1 MAENNGLIVGV
12 YLIALVVKVLLIP
25 TYRSTDFEVHRNW
38 LAITHSKSYGEWYSD
53 GASASEWTLDY
64 PPLFAWFE
72 WALSQCGALVDPGMV
87 NVENLGYESDATIV
101 FQRLTVII
109 TEIVLVL
116 GVLFAM
122 HGTSSS
128 KKALA
133 VFLVAA
139 HPGLYIVDHIHFQYN
154 WMLLGLL
161 VFSIYFATYGND
173 VLATATFT
181 VLLCMKHL
189 FLYVAPAFGA
199 YYLGLLW
206 DLPLGQ
212 SVTLFSKL
220 SVVAV
225 SVLAVS
231 FGPFIGKGMLPQIIS
246 RLFPIQRGL
255 VHAYWAPNFWALYAG
270 FDKGLSIILPRI
282 GMERFVSTTKANL
295 TGGLVGVSSFS
306 VLPEVTSPMTFIIA
320 VCAMIPALFH
330 IIRRPFPGTLVE
342 TVVYCSL
349 CSFLFGYHVHEK
361 AILMT
366 LIPMAIMV
374 AKARHGDRMAGSY
387 IFLTTIGTYSLFPL
401 LTEPQEYL
409 IKVFL
414 LLTYL
419 IIAVPWLMREG
430 VLSTT
435 ASPSRLEKIY
445 LMGIV
450 PLELYCSFGHGVVFK
465 DQWPFIPLMLISVYS
480 AVGIVYA
487 WGFMAMSYIGTAQHR
502 EKIKTS

>member
-154 WMLLGLL
+154 GMLLGLL

-282 GMERFVSTTKANL
+282 GMERFVSITKANL

-306 VLPEVTSPMTFIIA
+306 VLPEVTSPMTFIIT

-450 PLELYCSFGHGVVFK
+450 PLELYCSLGHGVVFK

-487 WGFMAMSYIGTAQHR
+487 WGVMAMSYIGTAQHR